1 VLIPFILAV
10 VLIVL
15 YVRAVSAT
23 GPVITS
29 AGIVLAAVFCVLG
42 VLPLIVQLGV
52 IVGLGIPL
60 DTFIVRTV
68 VIPALFTV
76 IGPRI
81 WWPAKVDD
89 TAARN

>member
-1 VLIPFILAV
+1 L
-10 VLIVL
+10 
-15 YVRAVSAT
+15 
-23 GPVITS
+23 
-29 AGIVLAAVFCVLG
+29 
-42 VLPLIVQLGV
+42 
-52 IVGLGIPL
+52 L

-89 TAARN
+89 TAVPH